1 MPPSFRVRAI
11 SSIAPN
17 GPAWIFS
24 PRRQTPKPH
33 ARHHLIKESH
43 AMTDVV
49 IIGAGAAGLMC
60 ARVAG
65 QRGRSVLVL
74 ERAGRIGNKILISG
88 GGRCNFTNLGA
99 GSDNYLSS
107 NPDFCKSALAR
118 YSPNDFLTLVESHR
132 IAWHEKKL
140 GQLFCNHSSRDI
152 VEMLR
157 RECDEAGVQIQTS
170 AEVPSI
176 KRVDDGFAIET
187 SRGPIAARK
196 LVIATGGLSLPKL
209 GATDFA
215 YRIARQFELN
225 VLPVRAGLVPFTF
238 SGGQLEF
245 CRALSGLSTACSIRT
260 ADGTQFTEQFL
271 FTHRGLSGPAVLQA
285 SSYWQ
290 PGTPVRLNLFP
301 EDKART
307 WLEDNRSSA
316 SQLNTLLARRVPE
329 RFASAWATQLA
340 PLRPLR
346 SYKSAELDDIAR
358 KLEDWPLQPAGTEG
372 YATAEVTVGGVDTRE
387 LNSKTM
393 EARKVP
399 GLHFIGEATDVTGW
413 LGGYNFQW
421 AWASGHACGVAV

>member
-1 MPPSFRVRAI
+1 
-11 SSIAPN
+11 
-17 GPAWIFS
+17 
-24 PRRQTPKPH
+24 
-33 ARHHLIKESH
+33 
-43 AMTDVV
+43 MTDVV
-49 IIGAGAAGLMC
+49 IIGAGAAGLMA

-74 ERAGRIGNKILISG
+74 ERADRIGNKILISG

-99 GSDNYLSS
+99 GPDNYLSS

-118 YSPNDFLTLVESHR
+118 FSPGDFLALVESHR
-132 IAWHEKKL
+132 IRWHEKKL
-140 GQLFCNHSSRDI
+140 GQLFCDHSSRDI

-170 AEVPSI
+170 VEVPAL
-176 KRVDDGFAIET
+176 KRADDGFLIET

-238 SGGQLEF
+238 SGESLEF
-245 CRALSGLSTACSIRT
+245 CRALSGLSAPCSIRT
-260 ADGTQFTEQFL
+260 EDGTTFAEQFL

-285 SSYWQ
+285 SSYWR
-290 PGTPVRLNLFP
+290 PGTSIRLNLFP
-301 EDKART
+301 ENSARM
-307 WLEDNRSSA
+307 WLEENRA
-316 SQLNTLLARRVPE
+316 SGAQLHTLLARRMPE
-329 RFASAWATQLA
+329 RFASAWAAQLT
-340 PLRPLR
+340 PLRPMR
-346 SYKSAELDDIAR
+346 TYKSAELAAIAD
-358 KLEDWPLQPAGTEG
+358 KLEDWSLRPAGTEG
-372 YATAEVTVGGVDTRE
+372 YATAEVTVGGIDTRE

-393 EARKVP
+393 EARKAP
-399 GLHFIGEATDVTGW
+399 GLHFVGEAVDVTGW

-421 AWASGHACGVAV
+421 AWASGHACGTAL